1 MVDQLMHFGYN
12 SSIVNKGADM
22 YIAMLATTE
31 QQQIVQ
37 ALRGPQF
44 DRDRHGGLFDRGSA
58 DSYYS
63 RYAQPHWYPEGTGHG
78 EKITNLN
85 QAEIDEYL
93 AGYEWNEL
101 HGDKKSWD

>member
-1 MVDQLMHFGYN
+1 
-12 SSIVNKGADM
+12 
-22 YIAMLATTE
+22 MLSEKE
-31 QQQIVQ
+31 QVIQ

-44 DRDRHGGLFDRGSA
+44 DRERHGGLFDRGRA

-63 RYAQPHWYPEGTGHG
+63 RCALPHWYPQGSYCGT
-78 EKITNLN
+78 KVTNLT